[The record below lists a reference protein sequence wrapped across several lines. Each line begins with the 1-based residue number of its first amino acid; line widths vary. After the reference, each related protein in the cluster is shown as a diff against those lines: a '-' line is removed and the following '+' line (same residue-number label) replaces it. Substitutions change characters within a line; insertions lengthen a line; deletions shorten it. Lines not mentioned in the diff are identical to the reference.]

1 MIWIDNHE
9 RVAKFFR
16 LGLPEDWTFTELD
29 VKRWSSMD
37 TQDDWMVESLSR
49 YDAIS
54 MYDLPAPTSCL
65 AWTSSDGKHASKMK

>member
-1 MIWIDNHE
+1 
-9 RVAKFFR
+9 
-16 LGLPEDWTFTELD
+16 
-29 VKRWSSMD
+29 MD

-65 AWTSSDGKHASKMK
+65 AWTSSDGKLASKNETCSRRKQCFF